1 MSIDDSLG
9 DKIISHRSNKQ
20 DDQVELKSPV
30 SSNVK
35 LPAAVTTTAAAK
47 FAGKVPRMR
56 NQSHKSSKSG
66 GA

>member
-35 LPAAVTTTAAAK
+35 LPAAVTTTAAK